1 MDEIWSMSQVVPV
14 EASWEKGDD
23 PRRPEN
29 PTRDDSSL
37 VSSISQP

>member
-1 MDEIWSMSQVVPV
+1 MAEVWGTSQLVPV

-23 PRRPEN
+23 PHRPEN

-37 VSSISQP
+37 VSSIPQP